1 MEMAPDMAME
11 YRALKARMDA
21 RAQGRE
27 QLLLMATIWVAAL
40 AFVAVVF
47 SAFTK
52 LGIGHWPATDSPSM
66 IATAQFATGLF
77 LLISGLLFVLGRLRM
92 LTTQNEIVMLR
103 LDFFDAKIASQK
115 SGLPESKSRPASRLK
130 RTRKI
135 TTVI

>member
-11 YRALKARMDA
+11 YRALKARVDA

-47 SAFTK
+47 SAFTN
-52 LGIGHWPATDSPSM
+52 LGISRWPAMDSPSA

-77 LLISGLLFVLGRLRM
+77 LLASGLLFVLGRLRM
-92 LTTQNEIVMLR
+92 LKTQSEIVVLR
-103 LDFFDAKIASQK
+103 LAFFDAEFASKNKEQ
-115 SGLPESKSRPASRLK
+115 PESQSRPASRLK

-135 TTVI
+135 STAP